1 MQIQIEGF
9 LMEQYLTL
17 TVITDDR
24 PGIVEKIAKVV
35 LLNQGSWLESNMSRL
50 AGKFAGVLLV
60 KTSQNNQANLLRDL
74 KELSNEG
81 IKIIAELTNNL
92 NHEPDKRYFLN
103 LVGNDRPGIIGE
115 LSSILTGLDINVEEL
130 RTDCEDAPMSSE
142 LLFRASAVISFSGAS
157 KVTSALIQEKMEL
170 LSDDLIIELELL
182 EE

>member
-1 MQIQIEGF
+1 
-9 LMEQYLTL
+9 MEQYLTL

-35 LLNQGSWLESNMSRL
+35 LLNLGSWLESNMSRL

-74 KELSNEG
+74 KELNNEG

-92 NHEPDKRYFLN
+92 NHEPDERYRLN
-103 LVGNDRPGIIGE
+103 LVGNDRPGIIGA
-115 LSSILTGLDINVEEL
+115 LSSILAELNVNVEEL
-130 RTDCEDAPMSSE
+130 CTNCEDAPMSSE

-157 KVTSALIQEKMEL
+157 KVSSALIQEELEL

>member
-1 MQIQIEGF
+1 
-9 LMEQYLTL
+9 
-17 TVITDDR
+17 
-24 PGIVEKIAKVV
+24 
-35 LLNQGSWLESNMSRL
+35 MSRL

-74 KELSNEG
+74 KELNNEG

-92 NHEPDKRYFLN
+92 NHEPDERHLLN

-115 LSSILTGLDINVEEL
+115 LSSILAELNINVEEL
-130 RTDCEDAPMSSE
+130 CTNCEDAPMSSE

-157 KVTSALIQEKMEL
+157 KVSSALIQEELEL

>member
-1 MQIQIEGF
+1 
-9 LMEQYLTL
+9 MEQYLTL
-17 TVITDDR
+17 TIITDDR

-60 KTSQNNQANLLRDL
+60 KISQNNQANLLKDL

-92 NHEPDKRYFLN
+92 SHEPGKRYLLN

-115 LSSILTGLDINVEEL
+115 LSSILTKLNINVEEL
-130 RTDCEDAPMSSE
+130 CTNCEDAPMSSE
-142 LLFRASAVISFSGAS
+142 LLFRAYAVINFSGAS
-157 KVTSALIQEKMEL
+157 KVSSALIQEELEL

>member
-1 MQIQIEGF
+1 
-9 LMEQYLTL
+9 MEQYLTL

-35 LLNQGSWLESNMSRL
+35 VLNQGNWLESNMSRL

-60 KTSQNNQANLLRDL
+60 KTPQNNQANLLRDL
-74 KELSNEG
+74 KELNNEG

-92 NHEPDKRYFLN
+92 NHEPDERYLLN

-115 LSSILTGLDINVEEL
+115 LSSILAKLDINVEEL
-130 RTDCEDAPMSSE
+130 CTNCEDAPMSSE
-142 LLFRASAVISFSGAS
+142 LLFRASAVISFSGAP
-157 KVTSALIQEKMEL
+157 KVSSALIQEELEL